1 MLLTRSLLV
10 IGVVLHAKGGH
21 LTCVFVGVAI
31 VAVAVAALV
40 SVVCDVG
47 VLASSVLLL

>member
-10 IGVVLHAKGGH
+10 IGVVLHAKGGR

-31 VAVAVAALV
+31 VAVAVLV

-47 VLASSVLLL
+47 VLVSSVLLL